1 MEELVMIGGGVNEE
15 ENAMMASIL
24 GTKAC
29 DYLVAN
35 TQTPETSLVSVENS
49 EYIQSKLADL
59 VERLNTAN
67 FSWNYGFFWQITRS
81 RAGELALSWGD
92 GYCREPRQG
101 EESEAT
107 RFMKYRVEDQGQQK
121 IRKRVLSKLN
131 TLFGGSDEDNM
142 ALRLDRVTDMEMFFL
157 VSMYFS
163 FLRGKG
169 GPGKCFASG
178 KHVWE
183 ADLLGSESDYCV
195 RAFLA
200 KSAGIRT
207 VVLIPMEFGVVELG
221 SVRPMVENPDLLRA
235 LKFAFSSSSFFSRP
249 KPSQRP
255 QVLLTPKNEVD
266 ALSPPPPVASDPG
279 LSLATAPGSSAASL
293 PTPVRASATPSPGS
307 VPSPVPTH
315 GSVPSPRLAQGSV
328 PSPIPAYSSISAPPA
343 PTADPFANLRFANKV
358 EGFPKIFG
366 QNLNA
371 SVRPQFRE
379 KLAVRKMDDR
389 PWDTQANGNKL
400 SVTTQS
406 PRNGLNSPIWM
417 NVPGVN
423 HATSSEIYSPQNYS
437 SQNSRLQDF
446 VNGIRTNY
454 QKNQS
459 HPQKPAQMQI
469 DFTGATSRGS
479 AISQAGSADSEHS
492 DIEPSVREFGL
503 SDDSKPRKRGR
514 KPANGREE
522 PLNHVEAE
530 RQRREKLNQRFYALR
545 AVVPNI
551 SRMDKASLLGDAVSY
566 ITELQKKLKDL
577 EAEQEKNSAT
587 SQDALSLA
595 DTEEQIQSPVAD
607 VEVQVINDEVVVRVS
622 CPLDLHPVARVIHTF
637 KDEQINVL
645 DSKLAAGTDTVFHTF
660 VIKSQR
666 SEHLTKE
673 KLLAAFSPES
683 KTLLTPSWTEG

>member
-1 MEELVMIGGGVNEE
+1 MIKVEDCSDMEELVVGLLNEE

-29 DYLVAN
+29 DYLIAN

-49 EYIQSKLADL
+49 EKIQNKLADL

-67 FSWNYGFFWQITRS
+67 FSWNYGFFWQVTLS
-81 RAGELALSWGD
+81 KAGELALSWGD
-92 GYCREPRQG
+92 GYCREPREG

-107 RFMKYRVEDQGQQK
+107 RFMKYRVEDEGQQK

-131 TLFGGSDEDNM
+131 MLFGGSDEDNM

-157 VSMYFS
+157 VSMYFTFS
-163 FLRGKG
+163 RGKG
-169 GPGKCFASG
+169 GPGKCFAAG

-183 ADLLGSESDYCV
+183 ADLLGSASDYCV

-221 SVRPMVENPDLLRA
+221 SVRPMAENPDLLRA
-235 LKFAFSSSSFFSRP
+235 LKFVFSSASSFSRP
-249 KPSQRP
+249 KPR
-255 QVLLTPKNEVD
+255 QVSPVLTPNNDED
-266 ALSPPPPVASDPG
+266 APPG
-279 LSLATAPGSSAASL
+279 LSRATDPVSSVASL
-293 PTPVRASATPSPGS
+293 PTPVNASPIPSHGS
-307 VPSPVPTH
+307 VPSPVAVH
-315 GSVPSPRLAQGSV
+315 KLRPSTTPAQGSA
-328 PSPIPAYSSISAPPA
+328 PSTIPAYSSISAPPA
-343 PTADPFANLRFANKV
+343 PTADPFANLKFANKV
-358 EGFPKIFG
+358 DGFPKIFG
-366 QNLNA
+366 QNLNT
-371 SVRPQFRE
+371 VRPQFRE
-379 KLAVRKMDDR
+379 KLAVRKMEDR
-389 PWDTQANGNKL
+389 SWDPQVNGNKL
-400 SVTTQS
+400 SFTSQS
-406 PRNGLNSPIWM
+406 PRNGLTSPIWM
-417 NVPGVN
+417 NIPGVN

-437 SQNSRLQDF
+437 VQNSRLQDF
-446 VNGIRTNY
+446 VNGIRSNY

-459 HPQKPAQMQI
+459 QPQKPAQMQI
-469 DFTGATSRGS
+469 DFTGATSRPS
-479 AISQAGSADSEHS
+479 VISQAGSADSEHS
-492 DIEPSVREFGL
+492 DAEPSVREFGL

-587 SQDALSLA
+587 SQEALSVA
-595 DTEEQIQSPVAD
+595 DVEEQSQTPVAD
-607 VEVQVINDEVVVRVS
+607 VEIQVINNEVVVRVS
-622 CPLDLHPVARVIHTF
+622 CAFDLHPVARVIQAF

-660 VIKSQR
+660 VIKSQH
-666 SEHLTKE
+666 SEQLTKE
-673 KLLAAFSPES
+673 KLMAAFSPES
-683 KTLLTPSWTEG
+683 KPLLTPSSTER